1 MFSGL
6 FEISVYKNAYV
17 QSLLERLVEGQSRN
31 CCVEFIS
38 ERLMR
43 LLYFSIC

>member
-1 MFSGL
+1 MFSVL

-17 QSLLERLVEGQSRN
+17 ESLLERLVEGQSRN
-31 CCVEFIS
+31 CCVEFKGK
-38 ERLMR
+38 RLMR